1 MSRNKDRLGGHTP
14 EPAEAP
20 QQPVEKAFDPLS
32 FVAPTEFVDLPSK
45 GNYPET
51 HPLHGKEVI
60 EMRFMTAKEEDI
72 LSSQTLLKKGLAIE
86 RMLDSL
92 IMNKAIKAQDLL
104 VGDRNAL
111 IIAARISGYGAN
123 YKTQIGCPSCG
134 TRTHFDFDL
143 TNQKIHE
150 SSESEQLNLKKL
162 PNGNFTTKMPYS
174 GFNIEFKL
182 LDGKDEQML
191 TKLAADKKKRKM
203 TETILT
209 DQFKQMIVGIEGH
222 SDRSI
227 IARYVDNMPTLDS
240 TQLKACYKVASPD
253 VKVSSDFE
261 CNSCGY
267 SQEMEVPFNTDFFW
281 PNR

>member
-20 QQPVEKAFDPLS
+20 QQSVEKAFDPLS
-32 FVAPTEFVDLPSK
+32 FVAPTEFVELPSK
-45 GNYPET
+45 GNYPEQ
-51 HPLHGKEVI
+51 HPLHGKDVI

-72 LSSQTLLKKGLAIE
+72 LSSQTLLKKGVAIE

-92 IMNKAIKAQDLL
+92 ICDKTIKAQDLL

-123 YKTQIGCPSCG
+123 YKTQVSCPSCG
-134 TRTHFDFDL
+134 TRNHFDFDL
-143 TNQKIHE
+143 TQQRIHE
-150 SSESEQLNLKKL
+150 SQENEELNLEKL
-162 PNGNFTTKMPYS
+162 ENGNFTTKMPYS

-182 LDGKDEQML
+182 LDGKDEQFL
-191 TKLAADKKKRKM
+191 TKLASDKKKRKM
-203 TETILT
+203 ADTILT
-209 DQFKQMIVGIEGH
+209 DQFKQMIVSIEGH

-227 IARYVDNMPTLDS
+227 VSRYVDNMPTLDS

-253 VKVSSDFE
+253 VKVTSEFE

>member
-32 FVAPTEFVDLPSK
+32 FVAPTEFVELPSK
-45 GNYPET
+45 GSYPEG
-51 HPLHGKEVI
+51 HPLHGKEVL

-92 IMNKAIKAQDLL
+92 IVDKSIKAQDLL
-104 VGDRNAL
+104 IGDRNAL

-134 TRTHFDFDL
+134 TRTQFDFDL
-143 TNQKIHE
+143 TQQHVHE
-150 SSESEQLNLKKL
+150 SQENEKLNLKKL

-174 GFNIEFKL
+174 GFNIEFRL
-182 LDGKDEQML
+182 LDGRDEQFL
-191 TKLAADKKKRKM
+191 AKLATDKKKRKM
-203 TETILT
+203 ADTILT
-209 DQFKQMIVGIEGH
+209 DQFKQMIVSIEGH

-240 TQLKACYKVASPD
+240 TQLRGCYKLASPD
-253 VKVSSDFE
+253 VKVTSAFE

-281 PNR
+281 PDR